1 MYTSLIHNIKQGNQ
15 QPLVDAYKLY
25 RNEFIHFAF
34 TNYGCDS
41 ENAKDIFQDV
51 LIAFYDNIKTGKLIE
66 LTSDVKTYLFAI
78 GKFKIINFQKREQ
91 RSVTFSDF
99 NLSMVKEP
107 IENTMADK
115 EEQEFIKTTINRFLN
130 EQCEDCKKVL
140 EMYYFEELDM
150 KTIAKKM
157 GYKNADVA
165 KKKKYECFK
174 KLAEMVKKNLKMLV
188 L

>member
-1 MYTSLIHNIKQGNQ
+1 M
-15 QPLVDAYKLY
+15 VDAYKLY

-34 TNYGCDS
+34 THYGCDS

-51 LIAFYDNIKTGKLIE
+51 IIAFYDNIKSGQLTEITGE
-66 LTSDVKTYLFAI
+66 VKTYLFAI
-78 GKFKIINFQKREQ
+78 GKFKVINFQKKESRK
-91 RSVTFSDF
+91 VTFDVSTLI
-99 NLSMVKEP
+99 NSQNQ

-115 EEQEFIKTTINRFLN
+115 EEQEFIKATISRFLD

-150 KTIAKKM
+150 KTIAERM
-157 GYKNADVA
+157 GYKNANVA

-188 L
+188 F

>member
-1 MYTSLIHNIKQGNQ
+1 MQTSLIHKIKQGDQ

-34 TNYGCDS
+34 TNYGCGA
-41 ENAKDIFQDV
+41 EAAKDIFQDV
-51 LIAFYDNIKTGKLIE
+51 LVTFYDKIKRGELTE
-66 LTSDVKTYLFAI
+66 LTSGLKTYLFAI
-78 GKFKIINFQKREQ
+78 GKNKIINFQKRAQ
-91 RSVTFSDF
+91 RSVTFSGFD
-99 NLSMVKEP
+99 LSKVNEP
-107 IENTMADK
+107 IENLMADK
-115 EEQEFIKTTINRFLN
+115 EEQEFIKETINKFLN

-140 EMYYFEELDM
+140 KMYYFEELDM
-150 KTIAKKM
+150 NTIAGKM

-174 KLAEMVKKNLKMLV
+174 KLAEMVKKNITMLV

>member
-1 MYTSLIHNIKQGNQ
+1 MQSSLIHTIKQGNH

-25 RNEFIHFAF
+25 RNEFIHFAL
-34 TNYGCDS
+34 THYGCNP
-41 ENAKDIFQDV
+41 ENAKDIFQDAI
-51 LIAFYDNIKTGKLIE
+51 LAFYDNIKSGRLIE
-66 LTSDVKTYLFAI
+66 ITSDVKTYLFAI
-78 GKFKIINFQKREQ
+78 GKFKIINFQKKQQ

-99 NLSMVKEP
+99 DLSKVNEP

-115 EEQEFIKTTINRFLN
+115 EEQEFIKSTISRFLN
-130 EQCEDCKKVL
+130 EQCDDCKKVL

-150 KTIAKKM
+150 KTIAEKM
-157 GYKNADVA
+157 GYKNANVA

-174 KLAEMVKKNLKMLV
+174 KLAEMVKKNLSMLV